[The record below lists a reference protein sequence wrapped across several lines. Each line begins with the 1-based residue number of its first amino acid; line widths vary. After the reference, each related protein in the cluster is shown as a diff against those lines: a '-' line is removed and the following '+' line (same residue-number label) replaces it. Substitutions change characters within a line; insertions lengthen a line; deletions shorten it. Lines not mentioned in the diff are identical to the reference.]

1 MKDQPQM
8 PLDSF
13 VCAFKKRPFGLLIH
27 TRSIDILA
35 TTWDFQQCGMC
46 DQQSL
51 RSVCA
56 YAHWLFYEC
65 KATDWIS
72 LGVSKLNRRL
82 HRLVWVNS
90 CQNATLLENACPGS
104 IIYTCAQS
112 RVDPLHSRFELL
124 QFTVFSETKYILLS
138 IVCLIWSQI
147 LVNQTN

>member
-1 MKDQPQM
+1 M

-27 TRSIDILA
+27 TCSIDILA
-35 TTWDFQQCGMC
+35 ATWNFQQYGMC

-82 HRLVWVNS
+82 HRLVWVYS
-90 CQNATLLENACPGS
+90 CQNDTLPHCWKTHVPVQLYNY
-104 IIYTCAQS
+104 YTCAQS
-112 RVDPLHSRFELL
+112 SLDHLHSRFELL